1 MPREFTDF
9 VTADMRLRRPA
20 RGFRVH
26 YAAFDTAAMQ
36 FIDRHITA
44 FAVGFAS
51 AFVLLCLLS

>member
-1 MPREFTDF
+1 
-9 VTADMRLRRPA
+9 
-20 RGFRVH
+20 VH